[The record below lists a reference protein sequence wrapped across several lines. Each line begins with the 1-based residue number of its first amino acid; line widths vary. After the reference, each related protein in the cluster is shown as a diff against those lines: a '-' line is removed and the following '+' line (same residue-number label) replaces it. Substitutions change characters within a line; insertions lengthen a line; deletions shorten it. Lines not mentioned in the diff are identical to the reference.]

1 MEEDEVEI
9 REGSRDDYEVVPLS
23 PIRRIERRLED
34 VEKAGNVPQL
44 QNLIVQIVELIKGNQ
59 TVVNEVLAANAS
71 LRNELSRVPPKID
84 ELTVSLK
91 RLINLIEAAGRE
103 EVTAPGPETMKPL
116 NESFQKMLDM
126 NQKMLENNEAMME
139 ALDSINKKLKSG
151 TPVSQLLSSYPS
163 LKIRKEG

>member
-91 RLINLIEAAGRE
+91 RLINLIEAAGRD
-103 EVTAPGPETMKPL
+103 EVTAPGPEAMKPL

-139 ALDSINKKLKSG
+139 ALDSINKKMKSG